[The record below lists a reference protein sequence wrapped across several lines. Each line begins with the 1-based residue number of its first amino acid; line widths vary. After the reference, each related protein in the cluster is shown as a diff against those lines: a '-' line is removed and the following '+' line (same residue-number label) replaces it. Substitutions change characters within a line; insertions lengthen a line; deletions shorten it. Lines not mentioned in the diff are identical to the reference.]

1 MLELHVWGPAFGLPS
16 IDAHC
21 LAAIAYL
28 QQAVPRGKWQ
38 LIACSDPGLSP
49 SNTLPA
55 LRNGDIWIGGF
66 RNIFH
71 YVAQFSAGEWILDA
85 GLPEQE
91 SADCIAFSSFVE
103 SHGQPLLDLS
113 LYVSSQNYTNTTR
126 PLYNKIQ
133 PFPLPYLTPPS
144 LRASAKLRTSHL
156 GLSSLDIDT
165 DGPPPTEPSI
175 VPTSLRRPKTTLS
188 SLLAASPE
196 TSAQIRLS
204 ALATSFFE
212 PLHDLRRK
220 KAFFVS
226 DTQFSSLD
234 CLALGYLALMLVPD
248 LPQPWLSRTMRENF
262 PGLCAWTEELCRTVF
277 GKEKVTLEDAFLG
290 SASASQGKEAELD
303 VRLKRLRGRDHLPW
317 RPPYN
322 RGVVDVGGVFLS
334 GVMESVPVLGGL
346 GRSTRMRSHSGAKM
360 AEEEGQGSS
369 SSWKFLGLVG
379 SVIVGLGMGVGY
391 LLHQGVISIP
401 GEEPKLQTQT
411 ERPSDMGHLGEALGF
426 YGNQTDMMAQR
437 QRAMESEPHGEPV
450 VEVEVGGGIVRST
463 ETVS

>member
-28 QQAVPRGKWQ
+28 QQAVPRGQWQ
-38 LIACSDPGLSP
+38 LIASSDPGLSP

-71 YVAQFSAGEWILDA
+71 YLAQFSAGEWILDA

-113 LYVSSQNYTNTTR
+113 LYVSSQNYTTTTR
-126 PLYNKIQ
+126 PLYNTIQ

-144 LRASAKLRTSHL
+144 LRAAAKLRTAHL

-175 VPTSLRRPKTTLS
+175 IPTSLRKPKTTIS
-188 SLLAASPE
+188 SILAASPE

-204 ALATSFFE
+204 ALAVDFFE
-212 PLHDLRRK
+212 PLHHLRRK
-220 KAFFVS
+220 KAFLVS

-234 CLALGYLALMLVPD
+234 CLALGYLALMLVPE
-248 LPQPWLSRTMRENF
+248 LPQPWLSRTMREKF
-262 PGLCAWTEELCRTVF
+262 PGLCGWTEELCKTVF

-290 SASASQGKEAELD
+290 TSSSQSSSKDSELD
-303 VRLKRLRGRDHLPW
+303 VRLKRLRGRGHLPW

-322 RGVVDVGGVFLS
+322 RGVTDVGGVFLS
-334 GVMESVPVLGGL
+334 GVVESVPVLGGL
-346 GRSTRMRSHSGAKM
+346 GRSTRMRSRSSGGKM
-360 AEEEGQGSS
+360 VGEVEGQASS
-369 SSWKFLGLVG
+369 AWTYLGLVG

-401 GEEPKLQTQT
+401 GEES
-411 ERPSDMGHLGEALGF
+411 ERRREVSSDMGHLGEALGF

-437 QRAMESEPHGEPV
+437 QRAIEGEPHGEPV
-450 VEVEVGGGIVRST
+450 VEVEVGDGMKGGR
-463 ETVS
+463 